1 MTEMSA
7 LIGKRLK
14 KKSLTNLR
22 IMYYNSKKNTE
33 IGIESRLVN

>member
-1 MTEMSA
+1 MSA

>member
-22 IMYYNSKKNTE
+22 IMYYNSKKKIQKLE
-33 IGIESRLVN
+33 